1 MEFDFSNLQERIAC
15 EYKSLGEF
23 AATISLSP
31 EQLVLRLNN
40 RLQFL
45 ASEIVEIAEVL
56 NIPGAEIELY
66 FFLPKFDFIEL
77 EGSLLND

>member
-15 EYKSLGEF
+15 EYESLGEF
-23 AATISLSP
+23 AAAISLSP
-31 EQLVLRLNN
+31 TQLALRLDN

-45 ASEIVEIAEVL
+45 ASEIVEISEVL

-66 FFLPKFDFIEL
+66 FFLPKFDFIEP
-77 EGSLLND
+77 ERSSLYD

>member
-31 EQLVLRLNN
+31 TQLALRLNN
-40 RLQFL
+40 RLQFS
-45 ASEIVEIAEVL
+45 ASEIVEISEAL

-66 FFLPKFDFIEL
+66 FFLPKFDFIEP
-77 EGSLLND
+77 EGSLLYD